1 MNEPQYFPPTDSAYT
16 GVDNLEVMQEA
27 ENYNR
32 YLFELVREHA
42 AIAKRMIDFG
52 AGTGT
57 FAEPCNALGYD
68 ITAVEPD
75 ERLRA
80 LLGTKGVPVAADL
93 TELPDHTFDYAY
105 SLNVFEHIRDD
116 VDALRT
122 LRSKLVRGGLLLV
135 YVPAFPL
142 LFTSMDTKVGHVRRY
157 TRATLLA
164 SVTAAGFAVER
175 IEYADSLGFL
185 ATLAFKLLDNGR
197 GDVNRR
203 MLRLYDRFAF
213 PVSRALDRAARRW
226 FGKNLLLL
234 ARNSAD

>member
-1 MNEPQYFPPTDSAYT
+1 MSEPQYFPPTDSPYT

-32 YLFELVREHA
+32 YLFELVRKHA
-42 AIAKRMIDFG
+42 ATAKRMIDFG

-80 LLGTKGVPVAADL
+80 LLGTKGIAVAADL
-93 TELPDHTFDYAY
+93 TELPDQTFDYAY

-116 VDALRT
+116 IDALRT

-203 MLRLYDRFAF
+203 MLRLYDRVAF
-213 PVSRALDRAARRW
+213 PVSRAVDRVARRW

-234 ARNSAD
+234 ARNSVD